1 MVKDLER
8 VVKSFA
14 EYDETT
20 ATEDAIAMH
29 ERLRHEIPRM
39 QEVCETLTV
48 SELMLI
54 WYLRNSGC
62 SSLII
67 GLRRNLEANYEAVQ
81 LAMKC
86 RREMLRLTAEVAHD
100 Q

>member
-8 VVKSFA
+8 VVKSYA

-20 ATEDAIAMH
+20 ATADDMAIH

-48 SELMLI
+48 NEMMLI

-62 SSLII
+62 PSLII
-67 GLRRNLEANYEAVQ
+67 GLRRNLETHYEAVQ

-86 RREMLRLTAEVAHD
+86 RREMLRLSSEVAHD